1 MPLMFNDF
9 ILLCCINIIQIHVI
23 PPGVMTINITTITAI
38 NIGVVGEV
46 VVEVVSR
53 NECVENVSTSEFRL
67 VVGNKVGM
75 TKA

>member
-1 MPLMFNDF
+1 
-9 ILLCCINIIQIHVI
+9 
-23 PPGVMTINITTITAI
+23 MTINITTITAI

-67 VVGNKVGM
+67 VEGNKVGATKDWDRDGSSAALLRVEQM
-75 TKA
+75 TTHRY